1 MSRRIVIV
9 GGGAS
14 GTLVAAQLARQA
26 TQSTEVVVIEPR
38 PRLGEGVA
46 YSTNDERH
54 LLNVAAGGMSAFA
67 DDAHHFA
74 RWAGV
79 ADDAFV
85 ARREFARYL
94 RETLDSQLAANARVS
109 LRHIQQPARGIAT
122 SPLVVST
129 DGEAVQC
136 DAVVVALGNSTPTC
150 PDWVAALDASRVIR
164 DPWQQGAL
172 ERIPDGAHVLCV
184 GTGLT
189 FVDVAITLAS
199 RSCRVTATSRHGLL
213 PTVHAPSNTVHAP
226 NNTVHAPNNTV
237 HAPSNTVNAPAGA
250 PPHSFSTPVDVSRWL
265 RSQPDWRAAFAVIR
279 PETQRIWRGLGD
291 RGQRQFLRHARRYWD
306 VHRHRMAPE
315 VARLLADHTS
325 LGVITIDH
333 SPARERAASTDIDFV
348 VVCTGP
354 DDTDALTR
362 PPLASL
368 VAAGQARPGPH
379 GMGIDTDA
387 DTGHVLTASGDL
399 VANLYAIGPLRRGT
413 LWESTA
419 IPEIRSEARRL
430 AALLL
435 V

>member
-26 TQSTEVVVIEPR
+26 TQMTEVVVIEPR

-54 LLNVAAGGMSAFA
+54 LLNVPAGGMSAFA
-67 DDAHHFA
+67 DDTHHFA

-122 SPLVVST
+122 SPPVVST

-136 DAVVVALGNSTPTC
+136 DAVVVALGNSAPTC

-172 ERIPDGAHVLCV
+172 ERIHDGAHVLCV

-213 PTVHAPSNTVHAP
+213 PTVHAPSNTV
-226 NNTVHAPNNTV
+226 
-237 HAPSNTVNAPAGA
+237 NAPAGA

-265 RSQPDWRAAFAVIR
+265 RNQPDWRAAFSAIR

-315 VARLLADHTS
+315 VARPLADLTTR
-325 LGVITIDH
+325 GVITIDH

-387 DTGHVLTASGDL
+387 DTGQVVTASGDL
-399 VANLYAIGPLRRGT
+399 VPNLYAIGPLRRGT

>member
-79 ADDAFV
+79 ADGAFV

-109 LRHIQQPARGIAT
+109 LRHIQRPARGIAT

-136 DAVVVALGNSTPTC
+136 EAVVVALGNSTPTC